1 VTHRQSVDTCARA
14 RVRLIRQ
21 ELALEMQEMQAQL
34 GGVPPAVT
42 SSQAQR
48 ALGLVSKDAPERC
61 A

>member
-1 VTHRQSVDTCARA
+1 M
-14 RVRLIRQ
+14 IRQ